1 MNARDNM
8 EAREAARLK
17 RIAVLV
23 SVGRHPVSGVAR
35 YSRNDAAALEIGRT
49 LAGRWGAQ
57 LDVLHAGDARNPA
70 LEAYLALGAERVE
83 VLACGNATED
93 DEGAA
98 VAALAARVQGYDLV
112 LTGTCAEGAFDSGLL
127 PYQLADRLGYPLVNA
142 AVEVAPEPG
151 ASGAPAA
158 VRVRQ
163 FLPKGLRRAVA
174 VTLPAVVAVHPLAA
188 VAPRYAY
195 ARLRAGE
202 IVPGRPATAAAQ
214 SGSKQAARPGLQ
226 PGSQPGSQQA
236 SLSGREQG
244 GPADRQPAAT
254 TAAAWTIGP
263 IERKP
268 VRLAAAEKR
277 SGHARMLSATTTESR
292 GGSVVIEGT
301 SVEKAQVILGYL
313 REHQLIDY

>member
-1 MNARDNM
+1 M

-57 LDVLHAGDARNPA
+57 LDVLHAGDARNPV

-83 VLACGNATED
+83 VLACGNTDED

-151 ASGAPAA
+151 AAGAPAA

-214 SGSKQAARPGLQ
+214 SGSKQAAQSGLQ

-244 GPADRQPAAT
+244 GPADLQPAAT
-254 TAAAWTIGP
+254 TAAAWSIGP
-263 IERKP
+263 VERKP